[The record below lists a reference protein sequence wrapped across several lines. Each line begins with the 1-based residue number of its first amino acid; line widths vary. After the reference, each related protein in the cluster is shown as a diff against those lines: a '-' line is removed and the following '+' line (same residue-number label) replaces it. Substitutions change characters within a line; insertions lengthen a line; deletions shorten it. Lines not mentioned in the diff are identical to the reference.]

1 MTTLIRQFIDIL
13 EQVQAEVVEPEG
25 LREALRVE
33 AEALSAMLG
42 RQRKPL
48 ASAAGGLKP
57 RATATSR

>member
-13 EQVQAEVVEPEG
+13 EQVQHEVLAPEG

-33 AEALSAMLG
+33 AEAIAAMLG

-48 ASAAGGLKP
+48 APAAGVLNP
-57 RATATSR
+57 WATARSR